1 MIWSIASLVGGVQE
15 TLITDRKPAGTVM
28 IEAPTIATKDFFA
41 TALAS
46 STGNL
51 TFLHG
56 TTAGNR
62 VTFLASQVDVLNPTY
77 QEQDSIMMLSVPY
90 VAIPSSAGND
100 EFSLAFT

>member
-1 MIWSIASLVGGVQE
+1 
-15 TLITDRKPAGTVM
+15 
-28 IEAPTIATKDFFA
+28 
-41 TALAS
+41 
-46 STGNL
+46 
-51 TFLHG
+51 LHG